1 MGDEHVVPPADPM
14 DAMPAI
20 TRCDAAAIE
29 HIRRCRRCRVAW
41 YRVGAFRAGC
51 TDPRIGALV
60 TASVGQVPLPATVR
74 AHVAVCLAC
83 HVFALDGAAAVHADR
98 LAP

>member
-1 MGDEHVVPPADPM
+1 MGVEHVIPPADSI

-29 HIRRCRRCRVAW
+29 HIRRCQRCRVAW

-60 TASVGQVPLPATVR
+60 TASVGQMPLPATVR
-74 AHVAVCLAC
+74 AHLAVCLAC

-98 LAP
+98 

>member
-1 MGDEHVVPPADPM
+1 MGVEHVIPPADPM
-14 DAMPAI
+14 DAIPAI

-29 HIRRCRRCRVAW
+29 HIHRCPRCRVAW

-60 TASVGQVPLPATVR
+60 TASVDHVPRPATVR
-74 AHVAVCLAC
+74 AHLAACLAC
-83 HVFALDGAAAVHADR
+83 HVFALDAAAAVRADR
-98 LAP
+98 